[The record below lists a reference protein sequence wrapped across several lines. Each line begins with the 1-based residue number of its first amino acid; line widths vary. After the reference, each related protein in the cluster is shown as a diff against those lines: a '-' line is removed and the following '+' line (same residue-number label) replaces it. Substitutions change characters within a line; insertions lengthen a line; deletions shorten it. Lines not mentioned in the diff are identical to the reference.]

1 MPDRSLEA
9 SRDRRVHARLVT
21 GAEVVRYNR
30 AGKWYL
36 EYEDGKKRYRLT
48 VGDAVAL
55 AVRPLSEVFYGL
67 PGGEAFDRKVRAAL

>member
-1 MPDRSLEA
+1 MSDSLVHDG
-9 SRDRRVHARLVT
+9 DRRIHARLVT

-36 EYEDGKKRYRLT
+36 EPTEGKRSALT
-48 VGDAVAL
+48 MADVVAL
-55 AVRPLSEVFYGL
+55 ACTPLCEVFYGL